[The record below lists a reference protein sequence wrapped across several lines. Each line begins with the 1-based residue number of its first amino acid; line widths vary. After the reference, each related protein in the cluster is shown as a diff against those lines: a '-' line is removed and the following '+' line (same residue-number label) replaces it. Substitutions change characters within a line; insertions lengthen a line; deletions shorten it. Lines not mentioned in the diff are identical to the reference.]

1 MSTKTSNNTTNTEI
15 NQNQLVIGYLRRNSR
30 RNLTSEQI
38 CEGVNE
44 VIKTMTKGK
53 NKPKVQLTTTQVSKC
68 LNRFSEREMVKRIDD
83 GKGRLSNGR
92 KCLRWGYVKP

>member
-1 MSTKTSNNTTNTEI
+1 MTKASNNTTNNTKI

-38 CEGVNE
+38 CNGVNE
-44 VIKTMTKGK
+44 IIAEMTGK
-53 NKPKVQLTTTQVSKC
+53 SKKSKVTLTTTQVSKC
-68 LNRFSEREMVKRIDD
+68 LNRFQEREMVKKIDE
-83 GKGRLSNGR
+83 KGRLSNGR

>member
-1 MSTKTSNNTTNTEI
+1 MTKASNNTTNNTKI
-15 NQNQLVIGYLRRNSR
+15 NQNQLVIGFLRRNSR

-44 VIKTMTKGK
+44 IIAGMAKGK
-53 NKPKVQLTTTQVSKC
+53 SKKPSVTLTTTQVSKC
-68 LNRFSEREMVKRIDD
+68 LNRFSEREMVKKIDV
-83 GKGRLSNGR
+83 KGRLSNGR